1 LDVGHDGSRTAAYVG
16 HWVKTLR
23 DHPQEIYLA
32 SRDAQ
37 GISDYLMER
46 GRMLEQGRDESVQ
59 DRQMSEPGGLPA
71 NEGPGLGIDREH
83 PPVEIPRPRAPAWPE
98 RAVERERAMGPSR

>member
-1 LDVGHDGSRTAAYVG
+1 MWGHDGSRTAAYVDF
-16 HWVKTLR
+16 WVKTLK

-46 GRMLEQGRDESVQ
+46 GRMLEQERESVQ
-59 DRQMSEPGGLPA
+59 ERHISEPDRQQMNAG
-71 NEGPGLGIDREH
+71 
-83 PPVEIPRPRAPAWPE
+83 
-98 RAVERERAMGPSR
+98 SRSGQQA